1 MITYED
7 LQRQYDHLL
16 PDDDDIQPSLWNDP
30 EWRDEQR
37 MHRED
42 ERNGR
47 YD

>member
-1 MITYED
+1 MTTYED
-7 LQRQYDHLL
+7 LQRQYDYLL
-16 PDDDDIQPSLWNDP
+16 PDDDDIQPSLRNDS

-47 YD
+47 HD